1 MNNLLKILVLD
12 DEFVDELLSG
22 RQGQPDDQVRLQRKL
37 VQFERSSRSL
47 STHDFEN
54 LVLRAPQEVSLVHFA
69 ELLA

>member
-37 VQFERSSRSL
+37 VQFERASCSL
-47 STHDFEN
+47 SAHDFEN
-54 LVLRAPQEVSLVHFA
+54 LVLRAPEEVVSVHFTQ
-69 ELLA
+69 LLT